1 MTIAPHSLSQTVLV
15 DMDEVIAQYLIDLDV
30 ELLKADPGYPLVPHS
45 QRLRYDQLGGPGY
58 NPASLA
64 AAMNAPGL
72 FRTLRLVPGA
82 LDALHEMEAAGLN
95 VLLVTTPTYGNST
108 CVQDKYEWV
117 NEHLGRS
124 WVART
129 IIAYDKTVVAGAVLI
144 DDKPEI
150 TGSLEPAWK
159 HLLFSQP
166 YNRYVTNAVRLE
178 GWEGWKEAVFPLL
191 EAARQ

>member
-1 MTIAPHSLSQTVLV
+1 MPLTPHPLSRTVLV
-15 DMDEVIAQYLIDLDV
+15 DMDEVIAQYLVDLDV
-30 ELLKADPGYPLVPHS
+30 ELLKADPDYPLVPHE

-64 AAMNAPGL
+64 AAMNTPGL
-72 FRTLRLVPGA
+72 FRTLRPVPGA
-82 LDALHEMEAAGLN
+82 LQALREMEASGLN
-95 VLLVTTPTYGNST
+95 VLLVTTPTYGNPT

-117 NEHLGRS
+117 NEHLGRA

-150 TGSLEPAWK
+150 TGSVEPAWK
-159 HLLFSQP
+159 HLLFSAP
-166 YNRYVTNAVRLE
+166 YNRYVTDAIRLE
-178 GWEGWKEAVFPLL
+178 RWEDWRDAIFPLL